1 MHGRTNG
8 TTVQPTREATGYFS
22 DASGESDA
30 TSTGGSGEGTLV
42 VAVNNHFIPEI
53 NLDQGGTLQFVNI
66 DGGSDTEFHGHS
78 LTDLRERPRFTSAL
92 VAFPEAGEVK
102 GVSSLAAG
110 TYNFFCEVHP
120 FMKGRLVVG
129 AA

>member
-1 MHGRTNG
+1 MFRGPRPLG
-8 TTVQPTREATGYFS
+8 TGSR
-22 DASGESDA
+22 
-30 TSTGGSGEGTLV
+30 SGEGTLV
-42 VAVNNHFIPEI
+42 VAVNNHFVPETI

-66 DGGSDTEFHGHS
+66 DGGSDTEFHGHT
-78 LTDLRERPRFTSAL
+78 LTDLHEPPRFTSAL

-110 TYNFFCEVHP
+110 TYNFFCQVHP